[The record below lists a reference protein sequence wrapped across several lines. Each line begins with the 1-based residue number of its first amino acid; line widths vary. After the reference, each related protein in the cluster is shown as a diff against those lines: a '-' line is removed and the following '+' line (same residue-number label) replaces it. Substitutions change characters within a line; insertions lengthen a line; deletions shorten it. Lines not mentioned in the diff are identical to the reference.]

1 MKIACWSGP
10 RNLSTAMMYSFAARP
25 DFTVLDEPFYAAYL
39 KQTGRADPMAEEIIR
54 AHETNWHRAAAT
66 CARDGA
72 PHVYQK
78 HMCHHILENTPLDWA
93 EECKHVFLIR
103 HPARVLASYHEKR
116 EQVTLEDIGVEQQ
129 LDLYEEF
136 GGIVIDSADI
146 RADPK
151 GMLTTICSALDLP
164 FDPAMLSWPAG
175 GIEADGIWASHWYGA
190 AHSSTGFAGAE
201 GPLPDLSGPLAE
213 LCEEALPAYA
223 ILRTQRLTS
232 GLSS

>member
-10 RNLSTAMMYSFAARP
+10 RNLSTAMMYSFAARS
-25 DFTVLDEPFYAAYL
+25 DVSVLDEPFYAAYL
-39 KQTGRADPMAEEIIR
+39 KKTGRPDPMAAEIMR
-54 AHETNWHRAAAT
+54 NHETNWHRAAAT
-66 CARDGA
+66 CAKDGA

-78 HMCHHILENTPLDWA
+78 HMCHHILEKTPLDWA

-116 EQVTLEDIGVEQQ
+116 QQVTLDDIGVEQQ

-151 GMLTTICSALDLP
+151 TILTALCAALDLP

-175 GIEADGIWASHWYGA
+175 GNEADGVWASHWYNA
-190 AHSSTGFAGAE
+190 AHQSTGFAGRE
-201 GPLPDLSGPLAE
+201 GPLPDLSGALAE
-213 LCEEALPAYA
+213 LCEDALPAYA
-223 ILRTQRLTS
+223 ILRTQRLQS
-232 GLSS
+232 I

>member
-10 RNLSTAMMYSFAARP
+10 RNLSTAMMYSFAARA
-25 DFTVLDEPFYAAYL
+25 DFSVLDEPFYGAYL
-39 KQTGRADPMAEEIIR
+39 RETGLAHPMADEIMA
-54 AHETNWHRAAAT
+54 AHETDWQRCAT
-66 CARDGA
+66 TCRQDGT

-78 HMCHHILENTPLDWA
+78 HMCQHILQTTPLDWA
-93 EECKHVFLIR
+93 GECAHVFLIR
-103 HPARVLASYHEKR
+103 HPARVLASFQAKHE
-116 EQVTLEDIGVEQQ
+116 EVSLDDIGVEQQ
-129 LDLYEEF
+129 IALYEEF

-151 GMLTTICSALDLP
+151 GMLTALCAALDLP

-190 AHSSTGFAGAE
+190 AHESTGFAGAE
-201 GPLPDLSGPLAE
+201 GPLPDLSGPLVE

-223 ILRTQRLTS
+223 ILRTQRLRA
-232 GLSS
+232 G